1 MGRNG
6 LGNIAIDDIS
16 IAPGVCP
23 TAPQVAA
30 ASPGDCSFE
39 DDECGWQNPDSR
51 DNVDELEWERN
62 SAVEG
67 GRFPLNDHTT
77 GSQGGF
83 FIQLA
88 RDNVQKAGD
97 RAFFVSQEMDGTS
110 RPRCMSFWYYMYEP
124 IVDTTGPNLGKLS
137 IWTRTIDTSDQLVMT
152 PVWRLSNGHGPSW
165 HFGQAQVTT
174 DTSFQ
179 VIIEGIWGNPRAS
192 GYIAVD
198 DVTFYDGE
206 CEAVPATA
214 NVVKGVCSFDR
225 DSCGWRNTSTA
236 ETFDW
241 RMATLTKRP
250 ANLPD
255 KTYGAPVGYAY
266 FDIFNTGS
274 RSNVV
279 KMISPTI
286 TADPEQGRMCFSF
299 WFAAFGAG
307 DSTSLRI
314 YQ

>member
-30 ASPGDCSFE
+30 SSPGDCSFE

-62 SAVEG
+62 SAVDG

-97 RAFFVSQEMDGTS
+97 RAFFVSQEMDGSS
-110 RPRCMSFWYYMYEP
+110 RPRCMSFWYFMYEP

-165 HFGQAQVTT
+165 HFGQAQVST

-179 VIIEGIWGNPRAS
+179 VRVI
-192 GYIAVD
+192 
-198 DVTFYDGE
+198 T
-206 CEAVPATA
+206 PA
-214 NVVKGVCSFDR
+214 
-225 DSCGWRNTSTA
+225 
-236 ETFDW
+236 
-241 RMATLTKRP
+241 L
-250 ANLPD
+250 
-255 KTYGAPVGYAY
+255 
-266 FDIFNTGS
+266 I
-274 RSNVV
+274 
-279 KMISPTI
+279 
-286 TADPEQGRMCFSF
+286 
-299 WFAAFGAG
+299 
-307 DSTSLRI
+307 
-314 YQ
+314 